1 MPKEADRVQPSFK
14 TGDKAVYPGQG
25 VGEVMGIEHTEVAGQ
40 RQSFYVLRIL
50 ENGMRIMIPIN
61 KVGSVGLR
69 EIISEEDVKQVYAI
83 LKEKDISVDSTTWNR
98 RYREYMEK
106 IKTGSVFEIAE
117 VLRDLYLLKGDKD
130 LSFGER
136 RLLDQARSLLV
147 TELALARRCKEDRVE
162 AVVPKAPF
170 KAHEEAAEQFLAFSG
185 IFLLVVAAGLAG
197 GTVGRA
203 ARYVSVVGAIGLL
216 AAGVRVGHSG
226 GQLVYTHGAASA
238 YASGTATAPAGDSEH
253 ETHHDGTE

>member
-1 MPKEADRVQPSFK
+1 MDFAAFQAASGGSSPVQTSFK

-69 EIISEEDVKQVYAI
+69 EIISEDDVKQVYAI
-83 LKEKDISVDSTTWNR
+83 LREKDISVDSTTWNR

-117 VLRDLYLLKGDKD
+117 VLRDLQRLKGDKE

-136 RLLDQARSLLV
+136 KMLDTARTLLI
-147 TELALARRCKEDRVE
+147 KEIAVATKSKEVKIEEKLDR
-162 AVVPKAPF
+162 
-170 KAHEEAAEQFLAFSG
+170 
-185 IFLLVVAAGLAG
+185 IFAC
-197 GTVGRA
+197 
-203 ARYVSVVGAIGLL
+203 
-216 AAGVRVGHSG
+216 
-226 GQLVYTHGAASA
+226 
-238 YASGTATAPAGDSEH
+238 
-253 ETHHDGTE
+253 